1 MKVKPAKK
9 PGKVMVELGPTD
21 QTWLA
26 KPGGSVFQLK
36 QILVPVDFSEC
47 SRKAL
52 RYAVPMARQFDAGL
66 SLVYVV
72 QLAYA
77 FGEFG
82 PTDYPAM
89 EVDMKA
95 EAERQLG
102 ELAAQEIGTS
112 VPFTTRVRVGRP
124 ATEIVEAARQ
134 LESDLI
140 IIATHG
146 HTGLRHVLLGSVAE
160 NVVRHA
166 PCPVLTVRQHER
178 EFVES

>member
-1 MKVKPAKK
+1 MKVKPARK
-9 PGKVMVELGPTD
+9 PGKVMVELGPRD
-21 QTWLA
+21 QTWLGS
-26 KPGGSVFQLK
+26 PGSPLFRIK

-52 RYAVPMARQFDAGL
+52 RYAVPMAKQFEAGL

-95 EAERQLG
+95 EAERQLS
-102 ELAAQEIGTS
+102 ELAAEEIGTV
-112 VPFTTRVRVGRP
+112 VPYTSRVRVGRP
-124 ATEIVEAARQ
+124 ATEIVEAARE

-146 HTGLRHVLLGSVAE
+146 HTGLKHVLLGSVAE
-160 NVVRHA
+160 NVVRQA
-166 PCPVLTVRQHER
+166 PCPVLTVRQEER
-178 EFVES
+178 EFVKS